1 MPRSPFESLP
11 ACSGMVQRRANAK
24 PCSLSHR
31 RGRGVWFVWFISR
44 IFENYNRT
52 MTVSLVL
59 GFTSRTISFDL
70 LQLAWRRGEMAFCSQ
85 CLRRWSQLCDLE
97 ADVATLPTQPR
108 KRLQRSPTFLWTT
121 VWHGKLFSLHVDQTS
136 SRWRLCF
143 FYWRQVMTRTPMA
156 SHGFRMSDW
165 FDWSDRSLDTLCDYS
180 SCASPFWP
188 GR

>member
-44 IFENYNRT
+44 IFENYDRT

-70 LQLAWRRGEMAFCSQ
+70 LQLSWRRGEMAFCSQ

-108 KRLQRSPTFLWTT
+108 KRSQRSPTFYGLPYDT
-121 VWHGKLFSLHVDQTS
+121 VNCSRCILTKRLHVGGCVSFIEDK
-136 SRWRLCF
+136 
-143 FYWRQVMTRTPMA
+143 
-156 SHGFRMSDW
+156 
-165 FDWSDRSLDTLCDYS
+165 
-180 SCASPFWP
+180 
-188 GR
+188 